1 MNIVKEMTSHGPYIR
16 YELGLENL
24 VGEAYRCE
32 SLRRARSIYRSII
45 EPEDNVVFI
54 HRTSYDRSDRQVGK
68 VRLKRFFRS
77 RLPQVRSR
85 ILPYEFDESDE
96 DLWTKEWSVE
106 VKAKEILMPYLLEA
120 IENTDFIRKPDSGGR
135 IYLYN
140 QTKDILFHMY
150 DDRGCDVFSSD
161 KSSLLPFYHLH
172 RKWILD
178 YNRYEIDG
186 IFGEGLA
193 GIIETDEEQ
202 KNRRAYNNKKVTDSG
217 INLRRANICH
227 VTHDF
232 KIPSIHADKFEE
244 EISLTSFTIQRILST
259 NDQVTYTAS
268 KAQALALIDYQTLLM
283 CMYGKKYGSYDG
295 WSFEKLDS
303 KSCTGG

>member
-1 MNIVKEMTSHGPYIR
+1 MDIVKEMTHGPYIR
-16 YELGLENL
+16 YELGLQNL

-32 SLRRARSIYRSII
+32 SLRRARTIYRSIF
-45 EPEDNVVFI
+45 EPEDNVIFI
-54 HRTSYDRSDRQVGK
+54 HRTSYYRCDRQAGK
-68 VRLKRFFRS
+68 VRLKRFFRA

-85 ILPYEFDESDE
+85 ILPYEFDELDE
-96 DLWTKEWSVE
+96 DLCTREWSVE
-106 VKAKEILMPYLLEA
+106 VKAKEIRVPYLLEA
-120 IENTDFIRKPDSGGR
+120 IENTDFMRKPASGGR

-161 KSSLLPFYHLH
+161 KNSLLPLYHLH

-186 IFGEGLA
+186 FLGKGLA
-193 GIIETDEEQ
+193 GIIETGEEQ
-202 KNRRAYNNKKVTDSG
+202 KNRRKYNDRKAADLG

-227 VTHDF
+227 ITHYF

-244 EISLTSFTIQRILST
+244 EISLTSFTVQRILST
-259 NDQVTYTAS
+259 DDQVTFTAA
-268 KAQALALIDYQTLLM
+268 KTEALALIDYQTHLM
-283 CMYGKKYGSYDG
+283 SMYGKKYGSYNG
-295 WSFEKLDS
+295 WSIL
-303 KSCTGG
+303 